1 MGWRRKGISV
11 AARKINRICW
21 GKICSN
27 KEFGG
32 LGMQKIIESIIWKCY
47 ERGVGGYTL
56 IKLAAKYGDEGGS
69 IRWGSANVS
78 S

>member
-1 MGWRRKGISV
+1 MGSRRKGISV

-32 LGMQKIIESIIWKCY
+32 LGMKKIIKSNMEMLRKW
-47 ERGVGGYTL
+47 RRNMGMRVGVLGG
-56 IKLAAKYGDEGGS
+56 E
-69 IRWGSANVS
+69 V
-78 S
+78 